1 MDGAIAEA
9 LTDVKEGAVQS
20 QTEDTGGEIKDQD
33 RRGDFEKLIRGE
45 YKAEFDDRVQRIIDK
60 RFRETRSLKEQ
71 AAKVKPLIDHL
82 REKYNENDAE
92 KLLEKV
98 AKDGAE
104 AGGNDENER
113 LLMENR
119 QLLKEKRARDTVERW
134 RREMRD
140 IQDRNPAFDMKSEM
154 KNPRF
159 FSLLRSGVSVRD
171 AYDVIHKDEMLK
183 NAVKYAAEK
192 TMERTLNDIRARGMR
207 PEENGV
213 GGKNAGLIAP
223 TSVSSMTKKEREE
236 IERRCAR
243 GEKVYF
249 H

>member
-183 NAVKYAAEK
+183 N
-192 TMERTLNDIRARGMR
+192 DIRARGMR